1 MDGSARTLF
10 GDTVTCK
17 KFERAPSGLC
27 KHYTEAGYCALP
39 DELVC
44 VELSKQKQA
53 RREQARTSKPA
64 VQRNLLGEPVP
75 VVPEKPA
82 PRKPPPAQ
90 VTPTPKRST
99 ATQPN
104 TPFGLTQEDVDRFKA
119 DGIEV
124 LLESAGGDIW
134 LVPELTGADRQEMT
148 VEHLATVIHVA
159 GILPGARLKGVHRR
173 ASAAAEAT
181 R

>member
-17 KFERAPSGLC
+17 KFERAPTGLC

-44 VELSKQKQA
+44 IELSKQKQA
-53 RREQARTSKPA
+53 RLEQARPSKPV

-75 VVPEKPA
+75 NVPEKPA
-82 PRKPPPAQ
+82 LRKPSPRP
-90 VTPTPKRST
+90 VTPAAKRS
-99 ATQPN
+99 ASSEPN
-104 TPFGLTQEDVDRFKA
+104 APFGLTQDDVDRFKE

-134 LVPELTGADRQEMT
+134 LVPELTGTDRQEMT
-148 VEHLATVIHVA
+148 VEHLATVVHVA
-159 GILPGARLKGVHRR
+159 SVLPGARLKGVHRR
-173 ASAAAEAT
+173 AARTAEAV